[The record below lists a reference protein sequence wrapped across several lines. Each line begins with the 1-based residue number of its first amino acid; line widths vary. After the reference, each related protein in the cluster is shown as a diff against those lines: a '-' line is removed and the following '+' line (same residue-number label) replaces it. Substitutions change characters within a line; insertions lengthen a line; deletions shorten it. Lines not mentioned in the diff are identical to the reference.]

1 MSGLRERTAP
11 RGGRYSEVRLRAGV
25 HRAFARQAGVCWEF
39 ERFCFGEHIEVKPR
53 YAIIDDLRSNVNLRN
68 MGARPDGDGPSG
80 KTEVPFR
87 TRVNKY
93 GIYGHGGF

>member
-1 MSGLRERTAP
+1 MHSEAAGSFGLWSA
-11 RGGRYSEVRLRAGV
+11 
-25 HRAFARQAGVCWEF
+25 
-39 ERFCFGEHIEVKPR
+39 IEVKPR

>member
-1 MSGLRERTAP
+1 MQAFIA
-11 RGGRYSEVRLRAGV
+11 RLRGKLAC
-25 HRAFARQAGVCWEF
+25 AFRSGWEF

>member
-1 MSGLRERTAP
+1 MH
-11 RGGRYSEVRLRAGV
+11 SEAAVEALKLAC
-25 HRAFARQAGVCWEF
+25 A
-39 ERFCFGEHIEVKPR
+39 IEVKPR